1 VTAGQLYL
9 MYAVLTVAAAGLYMI
24 MPTMI
29 SGAQRIRRAGLI
41 VALGGVVG
49 ALILATR
56 WIDPAFDGRFF
67 FFIFAGLALA
77 AAARVISHPNPVYCA
92 LYFIL
97 VVLAVTG
104 LCILASAEFLGI
116 ALVIVYAGA
125 ILVTYVF
132 VIMLAQQQGVSLY
145 DRAAREPLAAVVLGF
160 VLVAAVT
167 RGMIGTDPIASNLLA
182 QKKPTVAR
190 TVAETPAVETAPA
203 AALVESN
210 TRGVGRELM
219 TTYVVAVEVAGVL
232 LLVAMVG
239 AIAIAQKRLDP
250 ASLTPFEKQERE
262 RDENLHEPGRKAL
275 PF

>member
-1 VTAGQLYL
+1 MTAGQLYL